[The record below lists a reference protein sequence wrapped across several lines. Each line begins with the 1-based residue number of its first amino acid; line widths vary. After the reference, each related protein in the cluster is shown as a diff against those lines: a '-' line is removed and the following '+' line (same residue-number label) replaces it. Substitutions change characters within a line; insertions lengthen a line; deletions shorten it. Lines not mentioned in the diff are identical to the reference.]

1 MKRDNA
7 SIEVASPFLSAD
19 FIERLYRF
27 CDRYRSCADCPLSKS
42 PFMSVGFGKSCEM
55 VSVLSAITALE
66 NKIAKITF
74 EKAQEYSKQELDVNE
89 PLWTKARQKWKTLSS
104 PESDDG
110 ICFSQTDC

>member
-7 SIEVASPFLSAD
+7 SLELATPFLSED

-27 CDRYRSCADCPLSKS
+27 CDSYRNCADCPLSKS
-42 PFMSVGFGKSCEM
+42 PFMSVGFQKSCEM
-55 VSVLSAITALE
+55 VSVLSAVTALE
-66 NKIAKITF
+66 NKVSKITF
-74 EKAQEYSKQELDVNE
+74 ERMREYSKQEQDVSE
-89 PLWTKARQKWKTLSS
+89 PLWTRARQKWKTLSP